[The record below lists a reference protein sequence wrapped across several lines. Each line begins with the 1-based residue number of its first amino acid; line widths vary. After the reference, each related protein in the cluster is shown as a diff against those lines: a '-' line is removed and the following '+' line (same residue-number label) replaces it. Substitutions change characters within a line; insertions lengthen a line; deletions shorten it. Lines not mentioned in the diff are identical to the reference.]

1 MIMDTT
7 AKIRLTTL
15 YGKTSMGGNRY
26 FVGRLGAARIM
37 LFEDKFADGDDPAW
51 HLCIQEGPAAK
62 SDQDRARQASDDS
75 PAPQDAQLGL
85 EASTRPRRRRRVPR
99 ATATAIHAPLDADP
113 DDPLPDHL
121 LE

>member
-1 MIMDTT
+1 MTMDTT

-15 YGKTSMGGNRY
+15 YEKTSTRGNRY

-51 HLCIQEGPAAK
+51 HLCLQEGPTAK
-62 SDQDRARQASDDS
+62 SNQDRARQASDDS
-75 PAPQDAQLGL
+75 QTPQDAQLDL
-85 EASTRPRRRRRVPR
+85 ETSTRPSRRRRAPQ
-99 ATATAIHAPLDADP
+99 ATATAMQAPLDADP
-113 DDPLPDHL
+113 NDPLPDHL